1 MWSFRN
7 QNTRKNEKEKG
18 DAVFEQNM
26 GGGGAIDKIKNGG
39 FAILLFF

>member
-1 MWSFRN
+1 MRGGGGDEGMWSFRN

-26 GGGGAIDKIKNGG
+26 GGGERLIK
-39 FAILLFF
+39 